1 MRARAVDERDLP
13 FQTRCFLTV
22 CWLRLARMQSLGR
35 IRAGIRN
42 SLYPWL
48 GAWCASL
55 ATGVEGEANGG
66 GIRADRALS
75 CADRRHRHGLIWVRG
90 RGIAFLLFPAG
101 RRVAS
106 SDLSLAI
113 YTLCRLRCAPAAFT
127 LFSSRNSLGV
137 EGRQFFRGSTKP
149 VDAVLEGASRIY
161 FTASQVFQPSRAA

>member
-1 MRARAVDERDLP
+1 MRETCLFKPAVSS
-13 FQTRCFLTV
+13 RCV
-22 CWLRLARMQSLGR
+22 GSGWRGCSRLAGFAQEYGIHFILGSVR
-35 IRAGIRN
+35 
-42 SLYPWL
+42 
-48 GAWCASL
+48 GAPHWPKEL
-55 ATGVEGEANGG
+55 KGRQIGG